1 MTTAT
6 RLHPRRNLKG
16 IFAPAVR
23 EDGWHDSDLA
33 GQQSAQQL
41 VDLGATGVYVN
52 TFGVAYG
59 HINGVEVLISRSAP
73 TLLGYDGVVLVTR
86 RTWTPQHGGFLRVS
100 A

>member
-23 EDGWHDSDLA
+23 DLA